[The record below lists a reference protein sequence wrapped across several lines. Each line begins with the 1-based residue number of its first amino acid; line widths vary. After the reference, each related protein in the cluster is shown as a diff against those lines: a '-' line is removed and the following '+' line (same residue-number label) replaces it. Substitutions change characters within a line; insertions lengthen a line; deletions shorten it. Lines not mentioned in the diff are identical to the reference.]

1 MQKNKYFKPTVFHV
15 KIIGEIKKITT
26 FHVQK
31 KNQIFVVWKK
41 SDHGENT
48 LPSPLKV
55 KSIGN
60 SLIAQDSAHFTWLL
74 NHQPIVLSPSCYNI
88 LQHFNPINAE
98 ARDNPFIWRLTYFVN
113 DYMQYTC
120 TKNNLCGLSWLFY
133 IIRGKHIVLGLLK
146 TFL

>member
-1 MQKNKYFKPTVFHV
+1 MQKNKYSKPAIFHV
-15 KIIGEIKKITT
+15 KIIGEIKKNND
-26 FHVQK
+26 FSCPK

-48 LPSPLKV
+48 FPSPLKV

-60 SLIAQDSAHFTWLL
+60 SLIAQDSARFTWFL
-74 NHQPIVLSPSCYNI
+74 NHQPIVLSPSCYNF

-98 ARDNPFIWRLTYFVN
+98 ARDNPLIWQLTYFVN

-120 TKNNLCGLSWLFY
+120 TTNNLCGLSWLFY
-133 IIRGKHIVLGLLK
+133 IIRGKQIVLGLLK